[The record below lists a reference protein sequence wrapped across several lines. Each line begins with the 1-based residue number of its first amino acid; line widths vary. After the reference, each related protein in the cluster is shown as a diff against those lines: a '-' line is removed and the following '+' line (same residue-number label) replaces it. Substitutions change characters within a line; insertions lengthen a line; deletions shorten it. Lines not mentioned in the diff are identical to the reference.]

1 MREYCVD
8 FNSSSYISLQHT
20 HVFMLTSIFTSWR
33 PAVTLTMKYRTLNKY
48 RIRNSEKKPKVVIFE
63 RNNKINKLYGREI
76 IISGRNIFALII
88 SNKLKCGGCAGRF
101 RSESPIIYRTHC
113 RSVIILCFILLCNV
127 VLCYYRA

>member
-1 MREYCVD
+1 MCR
-8 FNSSSYISLQHT
+8 FQFFFIHISST
-20 HVFMLTSIFTSWR
+20 HGCIYANLHLHELET
-33 PAVTLTMKYRTLNKY
+33 TLRMKYRTLNKY
-48 RIRNSEKKPKVVIFE
+48 RNRNGEKKPKVVIFE

-127 VLCYYRA
+127 ALCYYRA